1 MTVIRTA
8 DAAERDAILAL
19 EATRQRALVDGDVD
33 TLARIFDDRLVHIHA
48 PGVVHDKAMLL
59 EHVGTRR
66 AYRSIE
72 RGDLE
77 IRVIGEVA
85 VVTGPIVNELA
96 NPDGSTRTQHGV
108 VTQVVVRDGEADA
121 AWRFLNFQLTP
132 RGEEVWGKLPSEQ
145 RAATGEV
152 EKEAAR

>member
-1 MTVIRTA
+1 MTEIRTA
-8 DAAERDAILAL
+8 NAAERDAILAL
-19 EATRQRALVDGDVD
+19 EAERQRALIGGDLE

-77 IRVIGEVA
+77 IRVIGDVA
-85 VVTGPIVNELA
+85 IVTGPIVNELA
-96 NPDGSTRTQHGV
+96 NPDGSMRTQHGV
-108 VTQVVVRDGEADA
+108 VTQVVVRGASGKSDA
-121 AWRFLNFQLTP
+121 AWRFVSFQLTP
-132 RGEEVWGKLPSEQ
+132 LGEQVWGKLPSE
-145 RAATGEV
+145 E
-152 EKEAAR
+152 EAAR